1 MGSIWDWS
9 TTASSNGN
17 ADSGVNWLENQA
29 AATVNNSAR
38 AMMMR
43 IAELL
48 KDIGGQTDT
57 TGSSNAYLLNSSS
70 AFTTYATG
78 RLVGFK
84 ASFTNTGIATLNVNS
99 IGERRIFVNG
109 ETTVGGEIVSGTV
122 YLAVYDADFYTVG
135 DPPPGVSSGGWHL
148 LNPSVPA
155 SAFARTLLDD
165 TSASAAR
172 TTLGVVGVT
181 FTAASGSQGGQIDLA
196 APVSGSTLAGT
207 IAVDVSADLVRIFE
221 NGGTSRGVF
230 IDITDTAASAASELW
245 HSGNFDP
252 DRYAFLKNTT
262 GATINF
268 GDTTAGSNL
277 VYSDT
282 SDSGSSSPAGT
293 WKCLGRAPAGR
304 STLFR
309 RTA

>member
-48 KDIGGQTDT
+48 KDLGCGTAT
-57 TGSSNAYLLNSSS
+57 TGSGNAYLLTTSS
-70 AFTTYATG
+70 AFTTYADG
-78 RLVGFK
+78 RIVGFT
-84 ASFTNTGIATLNVNS
+84 ANHTNTDTATLSANS
-99 IGERRIFVNG
+99 IGAKTIFVNG
-109 ETTVGGEIVSGTV
+109 AALKAGEIVSGV
-122 YLAVYDADFYTVG
+122 AYLAIYDAALNAAA
-135 DPPPGVSSGGWHL
+135 GGWHL
-148 LNPSVPA
+148 MTPTATL
-155 SAFARTLLDD
+155 AR
-165 TSASAAR
+165 
-172 TTLGVVGVT
+172 LGMGDVT
-181 FTAASGSQGGQIDLA
+181 FALSSGSQGASIGLA
-196 APVSGSTLAGT
+196 APDTGSAIASGIVLDS
-207 IAVDVSADLVRIFE
+207 SADRIRLFE
-221 NGGTSRGVF
+221 TGGAFRGVY
-230 IDITDTAASAASELW
+230 IDITETVAGAASEVW
-245 HSGNFDP
+245 HSGNLTPSAYMDISGYA
-252 DRYAFLKNTT
+252 DSYAFLKNTT
-262 GATINF
+262 GSTINYA
-268 GDTTAGSNL
+268 DSVAGSSL

-282 SDSGSSSPAGT
+282 SDSGSTSPAGT

>member
-84 ASFTNTGIATLNVNS
+84 ASFTNTSIATLNVNS

-109 ETTVGGEIVSGTV
+109 ETLVGGEIVSGTV
-122 YLAVYDADFYTVG
+122 YLAVYDADFYTPG

-148 LNPSVPA
+148 LNPTVPR
-155 SAFARTLLDD
+155 SW
-165 TSASAAR
+165 
-172 TTLGVVGVT
+172 TLGADAIGQYSLMYNT
-181 FTAASGSQGGQIDLA
+181 LGSELAPGDETSGSNI
-196 APVSGSTLAGT
+196 
-207 IAVDVSADLVRIFE
+207 
-221 NGGTSRGVF
+221 
-230 IDITDTAASAASELW
+230 
-245 HSGNFDP
+245 
-252 DRYAFLKNTT
+252 RYANADNDFL
-262 GATINF
+262 A
-268 GDTTAGSNL
+268 
-277 VYSDT
+277 
-282 SDSGSSSPAGT
+282 SPVPTGT
-293 WKCLGRAPAGR
+293 WKCLGRGSA
-304 STLFR
+304 SKTTLFVKV
-309 RTA
+309 A